1 MTEKTIYDIVHIEQ
15 KAAKEVV
22 FMLVPSKTYGLGL
35 FDDFF
40 DTPFSGRRDFSN
52 TLMKTD
58 VQEKDGNYILDM
70 DLPGFAKEDIKAE
83 LADGYLTIR
92 AEKKS
97 QENRGE
103 GSNYIFQERYHG
115 TCQRSFYVG
124 EGVEQED
131 IHAAYQDG
139 ILRLVFPRLP
149 SKKIE
154 EKKKYIAIE

>member
-1 MTEKTIYDIVHIEQ
+1 
-15 KAAKEVV
+15 
-22 FMLVPSKTYGLGL
+22 MLLRNRAFDL
-35 FDDFF
+35 FDEMFRDPF
-40 DTPFSGRRDFSN
+40 FSGAFDSS
-52 TLMKTD
+52 TTQMMKTD

-124 EGVEQED
+124 EGVEQDD

-139 ILRLVFPRLP
+139 ILRLVFPKLP